1 MGGEIPPTVASTEEF
16 SAPAV
21 FNQIQEGQLY
31 FNSTANAFKETLFD
45 VPAGTYAAGGS
56 LNTARGYHG
65 GAGLQTAGIVFGGT
79 DGTTRAF
86 TESYDGSSWTEV
98 ADLNTARG
106 NVSGFGT
113 STAAIAANGS
123 TPTKAETES
132 WNGSSWT
139 EIAELNTYRSDSAAS
154 GASQTS
160 GMVATG
166 TPVPGNPAYLPG
178 GASKV
183 TEIWDGSSWTE
194 VGDTNTKRL
203 QSGMS
208 VNGPT
213 TNSIIASGED
223 GPGSVTVNAESWDGS
238 SWTEVNNVN
247 TARGSLYN
255 FGGTGSQAIMAGGYT
270 PSPAARVAISEIWDG
285 TSWTEGNDMSTG
297 RNGGYG
303 LGVGTASMHC
313 GGITPPY
320 TNAVEEYTAPLT
332 NKTITAS

>member
-1 MGGEIPPTVASTEEF
+1 
-16 SAPAV
+16 
-21 FNQIQEGQLY
+21 
-31 FNSTANAFKETLFD
+31 NSTTNTFKETVFD

-98 ADLNTARG
+98 NDLNTARA

-166 TPVPGNPAYLPG
+166 TPVPGNPAFQTG
-178 GASKV
+178 GTSTV

-213 TNSIIASGED
+213 TNSIIASGEN

-270 PSPAARVAISEIWDG
+270 PSPAARVAISELWNG

-297 RNGGYG
+297 RNAGYG

-320 TNAVEEYTAPLT
+320 TNAVEEYTAPLA